1 MIPGWCR
8 VATAAKYL
16 EVSERTLRK
25 LIARREIP
33 FTRMPS
39 GSIRMTVD
47 IYGHLIPGSNRDAVN
62 RLDSTQPNATQTQ
75 PQKSNGL

>member
-1 MIPGWCR
+1 MPGWCR

-39 GSIRMTVD
+39 GSIRLQYDQIDQYLKSLQQPVSVRSQEAKKIVD
-47 IYGHLIPGSNRDAVN
+47 EVCKGLI
-62 RLDSTQPNATQTQ
+62 
-75 PQKSNGL
+75 